1 MKIDD
6 KYKWLARDKNGK
18 LFAFENKPK
27 KMRILWSDEKMPE
40 IRIQEID
47 ERFSFIKWEDSE
59 PIQITD
65 IRNILALDSSDVI
78 NKPSH
83 YHSNGIDVI
92 GFAEAQF
99 SNEEQKGFHRIN
111 AIKYITRYDRKNGIE
126 DLNKAK
132 FYIDKLIE
140 LEESKPLELDG
151 NESDISTYYGG
162 TNLGD

>member
-6 KYKWLARDKNGK
+6 KYKWLARDKNGS
-18 LFAFENKPK
+18 LWAFNEKPK
-27 KMRILWSDEKMPE
+27 KDINDWCFPANGLPLQLVHAEAIK
-40 IRIQEID
+40 EID

-99 SNEEQKGFHRIN
+99 SKEEQKGFYRIN
-111 AIKYITRYDRKNGIE
+111 AIKYLTRYDKKSTPEE
-126 DLNKAK
+126 DLQKAD
-132 FYIDKLIE
+132 FYLRKLIE
-140 LEESKPLELDG
+140 LNRS
-151 NESDISTYYGG
+151 
-162 TNLGD
+162 